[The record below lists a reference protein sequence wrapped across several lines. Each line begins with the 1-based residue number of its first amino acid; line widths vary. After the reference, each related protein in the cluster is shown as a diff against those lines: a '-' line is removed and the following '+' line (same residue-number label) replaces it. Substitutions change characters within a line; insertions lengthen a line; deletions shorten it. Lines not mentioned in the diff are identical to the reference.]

1 MAKPLISAVTTGIG
15 AGSVISFVLPLA
27 IWPGEARLTAP
38 LFCSAP
44 YPDPVVVSDTF
55 HDSEGTSV
63 NYTLYCVS
71 ERGAL
76 TDEGFVLPFLVM
88 FAAHIVLVTAVVLA
102 VTLAGRSRPAAPAPP
117 DAGAVDGAVEL

>member
-1 MAKPLISAVTTGIG
+1 MSRPLISALGTGVA
-15 AGSVISFVLPLA
+15 AGSIVSFVLPLA

-38 LFCSAP
+38 LFCRAP
-44 YPDPVVVSDTF
+44 YLDPMVVSDTF

-76 TDEGFVLPFLVM
+76 TDEGFVLPFLTL
-88 FAAHIVLVTAVVLA
+88 FAAHIVLFTAVVLVA
-102 VTLAGRSRPAAPAPP
+102 MLWARKPSVTPAEN
-117 DAGAVDGAVEL
+117 GAVEL

>member
-1 MAKPLISAVTTGIG
+1 MSALGVGIG
-15 AGSVISFVLPLA
+15 AGSIVSFVLPLA

-38 LFCSAP
+38 LFCRAP
-44 YPDPVVVSDTF
+44 YLDPMVVSDTF

-76 TDEGFVLPFLVM
+76 TDEGFVLPFLTL
-88 FAAHIVLVTAVVLA
+88 FAAHIVLVTALVLVA
-102 VTLAGRSRPAAPAPP
+102 TVWARRPSDTPAET
-117 DAGAVDGAVEL
+117 GAVEL

>member
-1 MAKPLISAVTTGIG
+1 MLRPLIPALGTGVI
-15 AGSVISFVLPLA
+15 AGSIVSFVLPLA

-38 LFCSAP
+38 LFCRAP
-44 YPDPVVVSDTF
+44 YLDPMVVSDTF

-76 TDEGFVLPFLVM
+76 TDEGFILPFLTL
-88 FAAHIVLVTAVVLA
+88 FAVHIVLVTALVLVA
-102 VTLAGRSRPAAPAPP
+102 LLWTRKPSDSPVES
-117 DAGAVDGAVEL
+117 GAVEL